1 MKPFSKININK
12 IINENYTNKKRNKI
26 IKDKLKELMKKIN
39 V

>member
-12 IINENYTNKKRNKI
+12 IIDDNYTNKKQNKI
-26 IKDKLKELMKKIN
+26 IKDKLKELTKKLN

>member
-12 IINENYTNKKRNKI
+12 IIDVYYTNKKQNKI
-26 IKDKLKELMKKIN
+26 IKDKLKELMKKLN

>member
-12 IINENYTNKKRNKI
+12 IIDEYYPNKKRNKI
-26 IKDKLKELMKKIN
+26 IKDKLKELTKKLN